1 MANLSDVVKKTVA
14 RYAGDAGRMLD
25 IINDIQSE
33 FRCVSDEAV
42 GAIAREL
49 NVSSV
54 DVEGI
59 VTFYHFFTRE
69 PAGRYSVYLNDS
81 VVSNMKGRA
90 AVARAFERETGTVF
104 GGASADGLV
113 GLFSTSCIGMSDQEP
128 AAIINGSVFTRLDE
142 AKVKFLVSAMKSGMD
157 VKDMVKEYGDGQ
169 NQSELIRSMVNN
181 NIRKR
186 GQVLFSPYEAGAA
199 LKKMITMSPGDVI
212 DEIKKSNLRGR
223 GGAGFPTGMKWEST
237 RKSPGDRKFVI
248 CNADEGEPGT
258 FKDRVILTELPR
270 MLFEGMAV
278 AGYAIGAEEGIVY
291 LRAEYAYLRDYLE
304 NVLADL
310 RKNALLGKNIAGKS
324 GFNFDIRIMLGAG
337 PISAVRNRL
346 SLESAEGRRGQPRN
360 RPPFPAQS
368 GYLKLPT
375 SVNNV
380 ESFCAAA
387 KIMTGGADWFKSMGT
402 AQSKGTKLLSVSGDC
417 DRPGIYEIEF
427 GTTVQTLLE
436 DAGGAQRHSGSG
448 GRAFGQLCRQERF
461 WPPHLLRRSRYRR
474 ISHHHGAR
482 Y

>member
-1 MANLSDVVKKTVA
+1 
-14 RYAGDAGRMLD
+14 
-25 IINDIQSE
+25 
-33 FRCVSDEAV
+33 
-42 GAIAREL
+42 
-49 NVSSV
+49 
-54 DVEGI
+54 
-59 VTFYHFFTRE
+59 
-69 PAGRYSVYLNDS
+69 
-81 VVSNMKGRA
+81 
-90 AVARAFERETGTVF
+90 
-104 GGASADGLV
+104 
-113 GLFSTSCIGMSDQEP
+113 
-128 AAIINGSVFTRLDE
+128 
-142 AKVKFLVSAMKSGMD
+142 MD
-157 VKDMVKEYGDGQ
+157 VKDMLKEYGDGQ

-337 PISAVRNRL
+337 AYICGEESAL
-346 SLESAEGRRGQPRN
+346 IESAEGRRGQPRN

-436 DAGGAQRHSGSG
+436 DAGGRNAIAVQVGGPSGSCVGKSDFGRRICYDDLATG
-448 GRAFGQLCRQERF
+448 GSVIIMGPGTDLLEVVHNFMDFFIDESCGWCVPCRAGNVILQHRLEKIMRGHGTESDLTELDEWCRVVKAMSRCGFGQMSPNPIQTTIRNFRHIYEAKLQK
-461 WPPHLLRRSRYRR
+461 
-474 ISHHHGAR
+474 GADYATEFDLAAAVKDSCEAAGR
-482 Y
+482 KSCL